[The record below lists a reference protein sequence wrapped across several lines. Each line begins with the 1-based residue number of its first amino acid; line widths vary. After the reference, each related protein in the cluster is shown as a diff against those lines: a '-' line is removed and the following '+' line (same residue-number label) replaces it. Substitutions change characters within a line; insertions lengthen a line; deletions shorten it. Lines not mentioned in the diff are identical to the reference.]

1 MKNKIT
7 LMMGDTV
14 FVDATVPF
22 QFALPAPEPGLY
34 QLEIKVL
41 DSLYG
46 FNTRNITFS
55 VLTPDQ
61 QNGLHGCNFRRKPA

>member
-34 QLEIKVL
+34 HLDFNVL

-61 QNGLHGCNFRRKPA
+61 QNGLHGCHFRRKPV